1 MADILNQIQEIVEQ
15 KDMVIQD
22 LQRELK
28 QKDEEIRQLKDCLN
42 VSVTAHQ
49 KVEKQLAEIKE
60 RADKII
66 REKIFKFALE
76 EGGDKLFLIE
86 VIDETFNELFK
97 EGEVE

>member
-1 MADILNQIQEIVEQ
+1 MMADILNQIQEIVEQ

-49 KVEKQLAEIKE
+49 KVEKQLAKCQKELKQWMSNYAELNKIHNEGIK
-60 RADKII
+60 K
-66 REKIFKFALE
+66 
-76 EGGDKLFLIE
+76 
-86 VIDETFNELFK
+86 
-97 EGEVE
+97 